1 MKLRI
6 ISLIKFFIKF
16 IFGNN
21 VCALSLNVLTA
32 LQIMFLFK
40 DCLDKLLFLSCQAL
54 TMWLTVDKKVKFLC
68 WLLSAGFDSF

>member
-16 IFGNN
+16 ILGNN

-40 DCLDKLLFLSCQAL
+40 DCLDKLLVLSCQAL
-54 TMWLTVDKKVKFLC
+54 TMWLTVDEKVKFLC